1 MGFLGANE
9 AKHSAEIIV
18 RAAKETEVPRARLE
32 KRVVI
37 NIIGKAAERLQE
49 RVAYVINGIQTKEL
63 EKQRFRAWRPS
74 SPPLLPSELQQGLDE
89 TCFM

>member
-37 NIIGKAAERLQE
+37 LGKAAERLWE
-49 RVAYVINGIQTKEL
+49 RVAAVGNGMQAKEL
-63 EKQRFRAWRPS
+63 EKQHFRAWRPS
-74 SPPLLPSELQQGLDE
+74 SLP
-89 TCFM
+89 